1 MKFVCKDCFADK
13 ELIGFIESQNIFG
26 DCDVCS
32 NKAIEII
39 DIDETLEFFSE
50 LMLNFSLKDGEK
62 DLFSQIQE
70 NWDFFREPKTGIEI
84 LNEVLSRIHSEI
96 SSANA
101 TVTFNEEVLD
111 NINYWTIFKE
121 KLIWETRYVSNIEY
135 LTEDLGWDS
144 FFESKVKIG
153 EGDIFYRGRL
163 HHNANEDIFGPNE
176 MYAPPR
182 EDSVAGRAN
191 PEGIPFLYL
200 SDNESTVLYE
210 VRGSFLDEISIGKF
224 VPLSSMEDPIIIS
237 DFTETPALFYPGE
250 VNKRIKSTLLKKQIS
265 IDLSRPMRR
274 YDSELDYIPTQFIC
288 EFIKVFT
295 NVQGIKFKSS
305 VHEGGNNIVIFDES
319 IMECTSVKKV
329 KVSEV
334 RIQSEDL

>member
-1 MKFVCKDCFADK
+1 
-13 ELIGFIESQNIFG
+13 
-26 DCDVCS
+26 
-32 NKAIEII
+32 
-39 DIDETLEFFSE
+39 
-50 LMLNFSLKDGEK
+50 
-62 DLFSQIQE
+62 
-70 NWDFFREPKTGIEI
+70 
-84 LNEVLSRIHSEI
+84 
-96 SSANA
+96 
-101 TVTFNEEVLD
+101 
-111 NINYWTIFKE
+111 
-121 KLIWETRYVSNIEY
+121 
-135 LTEDLGWDS
+135 
-144 FFESKVKIG
+144 
-153 EGDIFYRGRL
+153 
-163 HHNANEDIFGPNE
+163 
-176 MYAPPR
+176 
-182 EDSVAGRAN
+182 
-191 PEGIPFLYL
+191 
-200 SDNESTVLYE
+200 LYE

-250 VNKRIKSTLLKKQIS
+250 VNKRIKSTLLKKQIR